1 MQIYK
6 LFRNFLASEA
16 KNALFILRQF
26 QPCGND
32 VLTLGER
39 GLCGAAIGVAA
50 VVGDGETEGALSAGG
65 QQGDI
70 DSLSRR
76 STGDRERLGGSCA
89 SGMNIVLRHVDTDA
103 DGCRLRIFTGIT
115 AGAAIADGERFNGDG
130 SIVALIEKRELAH
143 RK

>member
-32 VLTLGER
+32 VLTLGELC
-39 GLCGAAIGVAA
+39 LCGAAVGLAA
-50 VVGDGETEGALSAGG
+50 AVGDGEAESALLSGG

-70 DSLSRR
+70 D
-76 STGDRERLGGSCA
+76 
-89 SGMNIVLRHVDTDA
+89 
-103 DGCRLRIFTGIT
+103 CRLRRLTIDGEWFAALVAGGMHVGLLRVYITTDSCCLGIFVGIT
-115 AGAAIADGERFNGDG
+115 AATAIADGERFNGDG